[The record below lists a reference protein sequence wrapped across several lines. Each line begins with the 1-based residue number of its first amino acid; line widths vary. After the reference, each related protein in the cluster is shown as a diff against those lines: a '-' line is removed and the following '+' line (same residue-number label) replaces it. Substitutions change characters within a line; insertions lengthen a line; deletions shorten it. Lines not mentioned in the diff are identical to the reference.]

1 METRMRRE
9 LAASTPSAAGRWR
22 TATVV
27 MAAAW
32 SAMAAAQAPAESAPD
47 EAEFEF
53 RVELPEPPTLEA
65 TDAELAR
72 GAALYAANCASCH
85 GAGAV
90 SSSEISDLRY
100 TSTAV
105 HRSWNAI
112 VVEGIYA
119 TGGMPAFKATLSAKD
134 AEAIRAFVVQEA
146 RATYETCTTIDQD
159 AEPARHQSL
168 CTRVL
173 PGD

>member
-1 METRMRRE
+1 RRPAVRAANCQRARQGA
-9 LAASTPSAAGRWR
+9 LAAVVVLAVGWSAIAAG
-22 TATVV
+22 
-27 MAAAW
+27 
-32 SAMAAAQAPAESAPD
+32 PAIGESAPD

-53 RVELPEPPTLEA
+53 RVELPEPPALEA
-65 TDAELAR
+65 TEEELAR
-72 GAALYAANCASCH
+72 GAALYAAQCASCH
-85 GAGAV
+85 GHGAV
-90 SSSEISDLRY
+90 SDSEISDLRY

-119 TGGMPAFKATLSAKD
+119 TGGMPAFKASLSTED
-134 AEAIRAFVVQEA
+134 AEMIRAFVVERA
-146 RATYETCTTIDQD
+146 RIAYETCNAIDRD
-159 AEPARHQSL
+159 AEPVHHQRL

>member
-1 METRMRRE
+1 MTPMWRE
-9 LAASTPSAAGRWR
+9 SAASTPGAARYARRAVAVLAVACSAIAAGQ
-22 TATVV
+22 AT
-27 MAAAW
+27 
-32 SAMAAAQAPAESAPD
+32 AESAPD

-53 RVELPEPPTLEA
+53 RVELPEPPVLEA
-65 TDAELAR
+65 TGEEVDR
-72 GAALYAANCASCH
+72 GASLYAAMCASCH
-85 GAGAV
+85 GDEAV
-90 SSSEISDLRY
+90 SDSATSDLRY
-100 TSTAV
+100 SPIAV

-119 TGGMPAFKATLSAKD
+119 TGGMPAFKASISTKD
-134 AEAIRAFVVQEA
+134 AEAIRAFVVQQA
-146 RATYETCTTIDQD
+146 RIAYETCNAIDRD